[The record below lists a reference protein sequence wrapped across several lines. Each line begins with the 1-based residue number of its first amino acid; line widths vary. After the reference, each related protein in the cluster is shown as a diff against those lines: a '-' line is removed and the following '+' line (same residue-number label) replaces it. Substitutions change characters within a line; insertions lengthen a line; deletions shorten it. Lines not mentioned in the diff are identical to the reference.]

1 MISPIRMDVIA
12 AYSILYIWLEWT
24 WTGQL
29 DFSKRNAVGMPF
41 NAVCRLCSSAK
52 RSILHL
58 LVALVLQSQSL
69 AKLQWPD
76 LLRRKYEK
84 PRNHTK
90 CHKLHNTIYRALSKW
105 RCHHQ
110 TEGRCLVHIEQ
121 EVCSARRDAVPVHN
135 MLYRADQEKWS
146 QSCVS
151 KVWKKKEFEF
161 HRGTSGGS
169 ATWHHEPVRNRS
181 PKAAWWIL
189 DRCDVPWGANGS
201 VLQMCEMC
209 ECACAATCIFA
220 SAFGSLSLGL
230 SGRTERSITKFC
242 CKWFLGSRCRRL
254 IMLIL
259 ILANCA
265 SSNAARVV
273 VWGPHIQG
281 CQQSRYF

>member
-29 DFSKRNAVGMPF
+29 DFSKRNAVGMQF
-41 NAVCRLCSSAK
+41 NAVCRLCSSTK
-52 RSILHL
+52 RSILRL
-58 LVALVLQSQSL
+58 LVALVFQSQSL

-76 LLRRKYEK
+76 LLRRKKEK
-84 PRNHTK
+84 PRNQTK
-90 CHKLHNTIYRALSKW
+90 CHKLHNTIYRAVSKW

-135 MLYRADQEKWS
+135 MLDQEKWS

-151 KVWKKKEFEF
+151 KIWKKKKNSSFTGAHQGAQQHDTMSLSETDLQTLLDEYNIDAMCCEVQMDLYC
-161 HRGTSGGS
+161 TCAS
-169 ATWHHEPVRNRS
+169 VRVQRRVF
-181 PKAAWWIL
+181 L
-189 DRCDVPWGANGS
+189 H
-201 VLQMCEMC
+201 
-209 ECACAATCIFA
+209 A
-220 SAFGSLSLGL
+220 SAFGSLLSLGL

-259 ILANCA
+259 ANYA
-265 SSNAARVV
+265 LSSAARVV